1 MNIVDKAIE
10 KYVTVI
16 ICALALMFGGMYV
29 FTQMPM
35 QKRPDMDFPRV
46 TVVTTMAGA
55 NATIMDSDVAD
66 VLEDSLSGISGVM
79 SLTTS
84 SYPGRSVTIVEF
96 DMEKNINDAASDVR
110 FDKPEYD
117 IKLNRGLTDIM
128 NVDVRALSTELYSI
142 FGGKKRRASS
152 KHWLCPAMPCAA
164 MAPSSLCARARWSRL
179 RSSWLPLKA
188 RKAFS
193 LAASTR
199 AI

>member
-142 FGGKKRRASS
+142 FGGKKVTKETEVLRIADIDTIKASMEIPEMQLGLV
-152 KHWLCPAMPCAA
+152 KPGMQVQVTYAGQ
-164 MAPSSLCARARWSRL
+164 
-179 RSSWLPLKA
+179 
-188 RKAFS
+188 
-193 LAASTR
+193 
-199 AI
+199 

>member
-110 FDKPEYD
+110 DKVAAAAGDLPDNADTPIVQKMD
-117 IKLNRGLTDIM
+117 ITTDAIIQL
-128 NVDVRALSTELYSI
+128 AITGS
-142 FGGKKRRASS
+142 ASE
-152 KHWLCPAMPCAA
+152 KE
-164 MAPSSLCARARWSRL
+164 
-179 RSSWLPLKA
+179 KTFFED
-188 RKAFS
+188 KV
-193 LAASTR
+193 
-199 AI
+199 